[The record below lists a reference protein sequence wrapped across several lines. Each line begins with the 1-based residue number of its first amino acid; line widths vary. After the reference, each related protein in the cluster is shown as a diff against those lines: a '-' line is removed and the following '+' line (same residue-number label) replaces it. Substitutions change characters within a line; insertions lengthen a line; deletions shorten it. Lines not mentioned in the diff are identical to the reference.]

1 MNVDVVIVT
10 YNRLEKLKKALASYE
25 NQSKTFRN
33 MIVVN
38 NHSTDG
44 TYEYL
49 EAWKNEETPFT
60 KYVITTEDNLGG
72 SGGFYTGQEFA
83 MTLNPDWVYLADDDA
98 YAEHDMMEQFYKFC
112 ETHDVSKLSAICGA
126 VCDMEGKVCCYHR
139 STYKTIKF
147 NLYRKDSKTEDY
159 ELPFFEIDFLS
170 YVCSFI
176 NARAIGKVGMVD
188 SRYFIYFDDSEHSLR
203 LQRFGPIVCV
213 PLIRI
218 NHEDGGS
225 KGYDEGI
232 IVSWQEY
239 YMIRNEINMMKR
251 HHFFVALNKFRKE
264 LWKLYVVH
272 SYPGYYEPMV
282 KAAVKDGWGGKL
294 GLHGLYRPGWKITNK
309 DTESNICR

>member
-25 NQSKTFRN
+25 NQTKSFRS

-49 EAWKNEETPFT
+49 EEWKNEEAPFT

-112 ETHDVSKLSAICGA
+112 ETHDVGKLSAICGA
-126 VCDMEGKVCCYHR
+126 VCDVEGKIAYQHR
-139 STYKTIKF
+139 STYKIIDKRV
-147 NLYRKDSKTEDY
+147 YKRDISVQEDY
-159 ELPFFEIDFLS
+159 QKEYFRIDMLS

-176 NARAIGKVGMVD
+176 NSQAIRRVGMVNPQ
-188 SRYFIYFDDSEHSLR
+188 YFIYYDDTEHSIR
-203 LQRFGPIVCV
+203 LKKFGDILCV
-213 PLIRI
+213 PAIRI
-218 NHEDGGS
+218 DHDDAGNVTNEQNI
-225 KGYDEGI
+225 EA
-232 IVSWQEY
+232 SWQDY
-239 YMIRNEINMMKR
+239 YFNRNKIHMLKK
-251 HHFFVALNKFRKE
+251 HHFVAAAFYTRRVLKE
-264 LWKLYVVH
+264 IKRGDHTAVQARL
-272 SYPGYYEPMV
+272 
-282 KAAVKDGWGGKL
+282 VKDALRDAWMGRLGK
-294 GLHGLYRPGWKITNK
+294 HSKYKPGWKVVFGF
-309 DTESNICR
+309 